1 MDNIPGW
8 FTDLKGALDM
18 GNYVAGKGEHPI
30 RVISQKTSK
39 LLYSIWPWK
48 IKVRD
53 ALLNINVRNFLSF
66 KSKLRLGLFF

>member
-1 MDNIPGW
+1 VRW
-8 FTDLKGALDM
+8 TL

-39 LLYSIWPWK
+39 LLYSIRPCM

-53 ALLNINVRNFLSF
+53 ALLNIDVRNF
-66 KSKLRLGLFF
+66 